1 MSDAVQPSRTG
12 RVPFEGHDLHWE
24 YFGDGER
31 EVVSLFNGLAMHT
44 PAWYGFLPRLQPGY
58 DVLLWDYPG
67 QGQSSAHDVPY
78 FIDRIAAGLEAIL
91 DAAAIDRIHA
101 MGVSWGGFVAAEFA
115 RQFQHRLHTLTLSG
129 ILLTRERL
137 FDLYQ
142 DLSLRF
148 YRGGPEQFELYTRYM
163 YEKIFGEAFARSAW
177 EKLETMRSN
186 FCDRYRGRIHALI
199 RLTEAQNPFF
209 ASLDELRAGYAAID
223 TPTLVVA
230 GAEDRV
236 ILPSVQ
242 KKILDVIPNARWEEI
257 EGAGHVVYLEQP
269 DRFFPLLREF
279 MSGKGSARS
288 APESGSLGT
297 ATS

>member
-1 MSDAVQPSRTG
+1 MSEVVKPARSG
-12 RVPFEGHDLHWE
+12 RLSFEGHDLHWE
-24 YFGDGER
+24 YFGDGGR

-44 PAWYGFLPRLQPGY
+44 PAWYGFLPRLQPDY

-67 QGQSSAHDVPY
+67 QGSSSSHDVPY

-91 DAAAIDRIHA
+91 DVAGIERIHA
-101 MGVSWGGFVAAEFA
+101 MGVSWGGFVAVEFA

-129 ILLTRERL
+129 ILLTREHL

-163 YEKIFGEAFARSAW
+163 YEKIFGEEFTRAAW
-177 EKLETMRSN
+177 DKLETMRSN

-209 ASLDELRAGYAAID
+209 AALGQRRAEYAAIG

-236 ILPSVQ
+236 ILPRVQ
-242 KKILDVIPNARWEEI
+242 KKILEVIPHARWEEI
-257 EGAGHVVYLEQP
+257 EGSGHVVYLEQP
-269 DRFFPLLREF
+269 DRFFTLLREF
-279 MSGKGSARS
+279 MAGKEESRPA
-288 APESGSLGT
+288 AESGSLG
-297 ATS
+297 SSPS